1 MTAFQKIHDAAINR
15 HGAEFVQ
22 MRLPVPLNANA
33 LKKVTDDRYLSQMS
47 FRIFSAG
54 LRHDMVR
61 KKWPA
66 FEDAFFD
73 FDPARVGFM
82 NEEDLDRLMGDN
94 RLIRHGG
101 KMKATIH
108 NGSAM
113 QDVATEYSGFGN
125 YIANWPNQ
133 DLAGLWTDIAKR
145 FKFLG
150 GNSGPYFLRQ
160 VGKDTFFLSNDVVRG
175 LEHWCGLED
184 AAKNKTNIQKSHDIF
199 QNWAAETGRPFSE
212 ISMILALS
220 T

>member
-1 MTAFQKIHDAAINR
+1 MSNFQKIHNAAVKR
-15 HGAEFVQ
+15 HGEAFVQ
-22 MRLPVPLNANA
+22 SRLPVPLTAKA
-33 LKKVTDDRYLSQMS
+33 LKKVRDDRYLSQMS

-61 KKWPA
+61 NKWPD
-66 FEDAFFD
+66 FEEAFFA

-82 NEEDLDRLMGDN
+82 NEEDFDRLMSDN

-113 QDVATEYSGFGN
+113 QDIASEYGGFGI
-125 YIANWPNQ
+125 YISDWPDQ

-175 LEHWCGLED
+175 LHHWCGLED
-184 AAKNKTNIQKSHDIF
+184 AAKNKTNIQKSHEVF
-199 QNWAAETGRPFSE
+199 QNWVSETGRPFSE